1 MFTIVFYALA
11 TVGLVVS
18 FLADRQ
24 KTFLSLRKAWK
35 AFAGILPE
43 FLVILIATGLILAY
57 LSPEVIAALIGE
69 HSGVIGVVLASLA
82 GSVTLIPGF
91 IAFPMAA
98 LLLQKGAG
106 ILPIAAFVSALM
118 MVGVVTFPLERKTF
132 GTRVA
137 LMRNV
142 LAFLFS
148 LLVAIVLRLVLGG
161 TGPDATATAV
171 VFSAGSLIAGGG
183 IL

>member
-11 TVGLVVS
+11 AIGLIAS
-18 FLADRQ
+18 FFADRR
-24 KTFLSLRKAWK
+24 KTTQSLLKGWR

-43 FLVILIATGLILAY
+43 FVVILIATGLILAY
-57 LSPEVIAALIGE
+57 LSPEVIASLIGE
-69 HSGVIGVVLASLA
+69 HSGVTGVVLASLV

-91 IAFPMAA
+91 IAFPLAA

-137 LMRNV
+137 LTRNL

-148 LLVAIVLRLVLGG
+148 LLVAVVLWIVLGG
-161 TGPDATATAV
+161 TGPGAADVAV
-171 VFSAGSLIAGGG
+171 SVGVLIAGGG

>member
-1 MFTIVFYALA
+1 MFTSVFYALA
-11 TVGLVVS
+11 AVGLVLS
-18 FLADRQ
+18 FLADRE
-24 KTFLSLRKAWK
+24 KTLQSLRKGGK

-43 FLVILIATGLILAY
+43 FVVILIATGLILAY
-57 LSPEVIAALIGE
+57 LSPDVIAALIGE
-69 HSGVIGVVLASLA
+69 HSGVLGVVLASLV
-82 GSVTLIPGF
+82 GSITLIPGF

-137 LMRNV
+137 LTRNL

-148 LLVAIVLRLVLGG
+148 LLVAVVLRVVLG
-161 TGPDATATAV
+161 
-171 VFSAGSLIAGGG
+171 GGG

>member
-1 MFTIVFYALA
+1 MFTVVFYALA
-11 TVGLVVS
+11 AVGLAAS
-18 FLADRQ
+18 FLADRE
-24 KTFLSLRKAWK
+24 KTVLSLRKGGK

-43 FLVILIATGLILAY
+43 FLVIVIATGLILAF
-57 LSPEVIAALIGE
+57 LSPDVIAALIGE
-69 HSGVIGVVLASLA
+69 NSGVSGVVLASLV
-82 GSVTLIPGF
+82 GSITLIPGF
-91 IAFPMAA
+91 IAFPLAA

-142 LAFLFS
+142 LALLFS
-148 LLVAIVLRLVLGG
+148 MLVAVVLRLVLGG
-161 TGPDATATAV
+161 TGGPEIVD
-171 VFSAGSLIAGGG
+171 SLGMLLTGGG

>member
-1 MFTIVFYALA
+1 MFTSVFYALA
-11 TVGLVVS
+11 VAGLILS
-18 FLADRQ
+18 FFADRH
-24 KTFLSLRKAWK
+24 KTLQSLRKAWK

-57 LSPEVIAALIGE
+57 LSPDVIAALIGE
-69 HSGVIGVVLASLA
+69 QSGVLGVVLASLV

-91 IAFPMAA
+91 VAFPMAA

-118 MVGVVTFPLERKTF
+118 MVGVVTFPLERRTF

-137 LMRNV
+137 LTRNL
-142 LAFLFS
+142 LALIFS
-148 LLVAIVLRLVLGG
+148 LLVAVVLRLVLGG
-161 TGPDATATAV
+161 T
-171 VFSAGSLIAGGG
+171 AGSALDAVGSLGVLIAGGG
-183 IL
+183 IT